1 MYKGIQKLLLIL
13 ILITSFCS
21 QAYALNLDQVIET
34 LPDSQDYVSVH
45 SASTDIHKMIN
56 AFDLNNPDIAIDWNN
71 FYKIYVDDNDI
82 FSYGSQS
89 KADIMNTLDYI
100 WCYMDTIDNRNFRV
114 TISKAT
120 MPDRN
125 LVSQGV
131 ISDTDYQALVNRAG
145 SWVAPEAEMDTT
157 QTISNIESAL
167 SEAGISETDDIIL
180 VGGTSKMRSLFAITF
195 SDNQADKIIPLA
207 RNDILVNTDAAEL
220 ASNVSSNELEFGEV
234 YDFSEVAQILNKTEI
249 SPTETGG
256 VGTSSAITESNA
268 FVIVGFFPILI
279 LSCGILIYLRRKQL

>member
-1 MYKGIQKLLLIL
+1 MITEIFALPYLKL
-13 ILITSFCS
+13 
-21 QAYALNLDQVIET
+21 
-34 LPDSQDYVSVH
+34 
-45 SASTDIHKMIN
+45 
-56 AFDLNNPDIAIDWNN
+56 
-71 FYKIYVDDNDI
+71 
-82 FSYGSQS
+82 
-89 KADIMNTLDYI
+89 
-100 WCYMDTIDNRNFRV
+100 
-114 TISKAT
+114 
-120 MPDRN
+120 PDRN

-157 QTISNIESAL
+157 QTIFNIESAL

-234 YDFSEVAQILNKTEI
+234 YDFSEVAQILNETEI

-256 VGTSSAITESNA
+256 VGTSSAITESNT
-268 FVIVGFFPILI
+268 FVIVGLFPILI
-279 LSCGILIYLRRKQL
+279 LSCGILIYLRKKQL

>member
-1 MYKGIQKLLLIL
+1 MIL
-13 ILITSFCS
+13 ILITIFCS
-21 QAYALNLDQVIET
+21 KSFALKFYQVLET
-34 LPDSQDYVSVH
+34 LPVFQDYVSVH
-45 SASTDIHKMIN
+45 SASTEIHKMIN

-157 QTISNIESAL
+157 QTIFNIESAL

-234 YDFSEVAQILNKTEI
+234 YDFSEVAQILNETEI

-256 VGTSSAITESNA
+256 VGTSSAITESNT
-268 FVIVGFFPILI
+268 FVIVGLFPILI
-279 LSCGILIYLRRKQL
+279 LSCGILIYLRKKQL

>member
-167 SEAGISETDDIIL
+167 SEVGISETDDIIL

-195 SDNQADKIIPLA
+195 PII
-207 RNDILVNTDAAEL
+207 R
-220 ASNVSSNELEFGEV
+220 
-234 YDFSEVAQILNKTEI
+234 
-249 SPTETGG
+249 
-256 VGTSSAITESNA
+256 
-268 FVIVGFFPILI
+268 PIK
-279 LSCGILIYLRRKQL
+279 SYH

>member
-100 WCYMDTIDNRNFRV
+100 CLLY
-114 TISKAT
+114 
-120 MPDRN
+120 
-125 LVSQGV
+125 
-131 ISDTDYQALVNRAG
+131 
-145 SWVAPEAEMDTT
+145 
-157 QTISNIESAL
+157 
-167 SEAGISETDDIIL
+167 
-180 VGGTSKMRSLFAITF
+180 TSPSPR
-195 SDNQADKIIPLA
+195 
-207 RNDILVNTDAAEL
+207 DA
-220 ASNVSSNELEFGEV
+220 
-234 YDFSEVAQILNKTEI
+234 
-249 SPTETGG
+249 
-256 VGTSSAITESNA
+256 
-268 FVIVGFFPILI
+268 
-279 LSCGILIYLRRKQL
+279 

>member
-45 SASTDIHKMIN
+45 SASTEIHKMIN

-157 QTISNIESAL
+157 QTIFNIESAL

-234 YDFSEVAQILNKTEI
+234 YDFSEVAQILNETEI
-249 SPTETGG
+249 SPTKTGG
-256 VGTSSAITESNA
+256 VGTSSAITESNT
-268 FVIVGFFPILI
+268 FVIVGLFPILI
-279 LSCGILIYLRRKQL
+279 LSCGILIYLRKKQL

>member
-1 MYKGIQKLLLIL
+1 MYKGIQKLLLTL
-13 ILITSFCS
+13 ILITSFGS
-21 QAYALNLDQVIET
+21 QAYAFNLDQVIET
-34 LPDSQDYVSVH
+34 LPDSQDYASVH

-89 KADIMNTLDYI
+89 KADIMNALDYI
-100 WCYMDTIDNRNFRV
+100 WCYMDTIDNRDFRV

-131 ISDTDYQALVNRAG
+131 ISDTEYQALVNRAG

-157 QTISNIESAL
+157 QTIFNIESAL

-207 RNDILVNTDAAEL
+207 RNDILVNTDATEL

-234 YDFSEVAQILNKTEI
+234 YDFSEVAQILNEIEI

-256 VGTSSAITESNA
+256 VGTSSAITESNT
-268 FVIVGFFPILI
+268 FVIVGLFAILI